1 MGGPQAA
8 LLEAPTLTTGV
19 DHWKPWSADSK
30 QLLGGVRVVVKEIIF
45 P

>member
-19 DHWKPWSADSK
+19 DHWKPWSADS
-30 QLLGGVRVVVKEIIF
+30 QSSYLVGKEW
-45 P
+45 